1 MSLLATALV
10 LAAASARVESVS
22 LTTVDSRLAV
32 RVVVSGTP
40 GMVAVHREG
49 DVARVSIMDAE
60 LGMRFAG
67 GRHFSWVPSDGFDP
81 SVLAATPARLDRL
94 EIAATPAEVSLLLH
108 VPKEAAVD
116 VRRDARGLL
125 VVFRSES
132 APPERVA
139 QAPPA
144 SPQPRPRPVAAAP
157 PPTPKAAT
165 ATAPAPTPA
174 PTPTPAPPV
183 AAAPPAV
190 VTAQPAA
197 AAPPS
202 APPAEPVAQ
211 AAPPVPPA
219 SAPAGGLPAPAP
231 SSDTLELAKRLVPT
245 PPSAQGE
252 QAGQESGAPG
262 SVASLYTRL
271 FPGGALQ
278 TQPETVTPAASIAE
292 KLPAEPGVTVGPFR
306 VRGGVDARYVD
317 ADSFVTSPTDK
328 VRDHYLEVAPDVA
341 AVAPVGEGRFTLQYL
356 PVFRAFATYPDV
368 NSNTQAAEA
377 GIDLPVGSSV
387 VLRAKDRFLSGVL
400 DTRAADPGGEY
411 FFGLGRFHRNDLDG
425 GASILLGPRLSVE
438 LSGALGAVRFEE
450 TSSFFSYDTRLASA
464 GFGFELTPTL
474 KAIGSYVYDS
484 IPTPPDRPEAAAQAH
499 SARFSLTGEILP
511 LLTGELAVGYRN
523 QTSPNAGAG
532 GTHYSGLVMSGVLNR
547 RLRPDS
553 TLSLYVTRS
562 TPASAFEQNA
572 FYVSTALQGAVEFP
586 LPLALQLRGGAGYQ
600 WNDYRTVAAE
610 IGVPRADRILGWYVG
625 LRRPVQRDLFLSAS
639 FRREKRTSNIDTF
652 DSTADGFLLTLEWD
666 IFGTPPR

>member
-32 RVVVSGTP
+32 QVVVSGTP

-60 LGMRFAG
+60 LGIRFAG

-108 VPKEAAVD
+108 VPREASVD
-116 VRRDARGLL
+116 VRRYARGLL

-132 APPERVA
+132 APPQRVA
-139 QAPPA
+139 QAPPP
-144 SPQPRPRPVAAAP
+144 SPKPRPQPPAAAAP
-157 PPTPKAAT
+157 LSPT
-165 ATAPAPTPA
+165 PAPTPA
-174 PTPTPAPPV
+174 PQV

-190 VTAQPAA
+190 ATAPQAA
-197 AAPPS
+197 AEPPS
-202 APPAEPVAQ
+202 PPPAERVAQ
-211 AAPPVPPA
+211 ATPQVPPA
-219 SAPAGGLPAPAP
+219 SAPTAEQPAPAP
-231 SSDTLELAKRLVPT
+231 SADTLELAKRLMPT
-245 PPSAQGE
+245 PPVQGAQ
-252 QAGQESGAPG
+252 ADQESGAPG
-262 SVASLYTRL
+262 SVASLYSRL
-271 FPGGALQ
+271 FPAGALQ
-278 TQPETVTPAASIAE
+278 TQPETVTPAATLAE
-292 KLPAEPGVTVGPFR
+292 RLPAEPGVTVGPFR

-368 NSNTQAAEA
+368 NSNTQTVGAQ
-377 GIDLPVGSSV
+377 IDLPVGPNVS
-387 VLRAKDRFLSGVL
+387 LQARDRFLSGVL

-411 FFGLGRFHRNDLDG
+411 FYGLGRFHRNDLDG
-425 GASILLGPRLSVE
+425 GASILVGPRLSVE
-438 LSGALGAVRFEE
+438 LTGALGAVRFEQ

-474 KAIGSYVYDS
+474 KAIGSYVYDT
-484 IPTPPDRPEAAAQAH
+484 IPTPADRPEAEARAH

-511 LLTGELAVGYRN
+511 LLTGEVAVGYRS

-553 TLSLYVTRS
+553 TVSIYVSRS

-572 FYVSTALQGAVEFP
+572 FYVSTALQGSVELP
-586 LPLALQLRGGAGYQ
+586 LPWALQLRGGAGYQ
-600 WNDYRTVAAE
+600 WNDYRTIAAE
-610 IGVPRADRILGWYVG
+610 IGAPREDRILGWYVG

-652 DSTADGFLLTLEWD
+652 DSAADGFLLTLEWD
-666 IFGTPPR
+666 IFGNSPR

>member
-32 RVVVSGTP
+32 RVVLSGTP

-49 DVARVSIMDAE
+49 DVARVSIMDAD

-94 EIAATPAEVSLLLH
+94 EIAATPAEVSVLLH
-108 VPKEAAVD
+108 VPQEASVD

-125 VVFRSES
+125 VVFRSGS
-132 APPERVA
+132 APPGRVA
-139 QAPPA
+139 EGPPP
-144 SPQPRPRPVAAAP
+144 SPQPRPQPPAAAAP
-157 PPTPKAAT
+157 PAARAAPPAAPT
-165 ATAPAPTPA
+165 PTPA
-174 PTPTPAPPV
+174 PTPTSAPQV
-183 AAAPPAV
+183 AATPPAV
-190 VTAQPAA
+190 VPAPP

-202 APPAEPVAQ
+202 APPAEHVAQ
-211 AAPPVPPA
+211 APPQAPPA
-219 SAPAGGLPAPAP
+219 SAPVAEQPAPAP
-231 SSDTLELAKRLVPT
+231 SSDTLELAKRLMPT
-245 PPSAQGE
+245 APAEGA
-252 QAGQESGAPG
+252 QAGPESGASG
-262 SVASLYTRL
+262 SVASLYSRL
-271 FPGGALQ
+271 FPSGALQ
-278 TQPETVTPAASIAE
+278 TQPETVTPAASLPE

-317 ADSFVTSPTDK
+317 ADSFVTSPSDK

-356 PVFRAFATYPDV
+356 PVFRGFATYPDV
-368 NSNTQAAEA
+368 NSNTQAVEA

-387 VLRAKDRFLSGVL
+387 ALRAKDRFLSGVL

-438 LSGALGAVRFEE
+438 LTGSLGSVNFEQQ
-450 TSSFFSYDTRLASA
+450 SSFFDYDTRLASA

-474 KAIGSYVYDS
+474 KAIGSYVYDT
-484 IPTPPDRPEAAAQAH
+484 IPTPPDRPEAAARAH

-511 LLTGELAVGYRN
+511 LLTGEIAVGYRN
-523 QTSPNAGAG
+523 QTSPNAGEG

-553 TLSLYVTRS
+553 TLSIYVSRS

-572 FYVSTALQGAVEFP
+572 FYVSTALQGSIEFP
-586 LPLALQLRGGAGYQ
+586 LPLALELRGGAGYQ
-600 WNDYRTVAAE
+600 WNDYRTIAAE
-610 IGVPRADRILGWYVG
+610 IGAPRADRILGWYVG
-625 LRRPVQRDLFLSAS
+625 LRRPLQRDLFLSAS
-639 FRREKRTSNIDTF
+639 FRREQRTSNIDTF